1 MGWLEGYVA
10 AVTGGASGIGLAVVR
25 RYLAEGAAGVAIL
38 DRDIDGLASL
48 SAEFAGRVI
57 AVAGDVRD
65 PAPHQ
70 ELVKKAT
77 AEFGR
82 LDVLVGNAGVFD
94 FRRPL
99 ESYDASTLSAAFDEI
114 FAVNLKG
121 YMLAALAAREALSAT
136 NGSMIFTGSVAS
148 LYAGGGGILY
158 TAVKHGIIGFI
169 RELSRELAPGIRVN
183 GVGPGGTLTNLRG
196 TAALGHEERSLGDN
210 PDQLGARIA
219 DAVPLRFAQRPED
232 HAGLYVLLAS
242 RENSRAVTGE
252 MFMSDGGV
260 RVRPL

>member
-1 MGWLEGYVA
+1 VGWLEGYVA
-10 AVTGGASGIGLAVVR
+10 AITGGASGIGLAVAR
-25 RYLAEGAAGVAIL
+25 RYLKEGAGGVAVL
-38 DRDIDGLASL
+38 DRDTGGLSPLA
-48 SAEFAGRVI
+48 AEFPGRVI

-65 PAPHQ
+65 AAAHA
-70 ELVKKAT
+70 ELVDKAVQ
-77 AEFGR
+77 GYGK
-82 LDVLVGNAGVFD
+82 LDVLVGNAGIFD

-99 ESYDASTLSAAFDEI
+99 ESYTPETLAAAFDEI

-121 YMLAALAAREALSAT
+121 YMLAAMAAREALAKT
-136 NGSMIFTGSVAS
+136 NGSMIFTASVAS

-158 TAVKHGIIGFI
+158 SAVKHGIVGFI
-169 RELSRELAPGIRVN
+169 RELARELAPTIRVN

-196 TAALGHEERSLGDN
+196 SEALGHADRSLADAAAEVE
-210 PDQLGARIA
+210 ARIA
-219 DAVPLRFAQRPED
+219 AAVPLRFAQRPED

-252 MFMSDGGV
+252 IYMSDGGV

>member
-1 MGWLEGYVA
+1 VGWLEGYVA
-10 AVTGGASGIGLAVVR
+10 AITGGASGIGLAVAR
-25 RYLAEGAAGVAIL
+25 RYLAEGAAGIAVL
-38 DRDIDGLASL
+38 DRDVAGLAPL
-48 SAEFAGRVI
+48 LADYPGRVV
-57 AVAGDVRD
+57 AVTGNVRE
-65 PAPHQ
+65 AASHKT
-70 ELVKKAT
+70 LVDKSVA
-77 AEFGR
+77 AFGH

-99 ESYDASTLSAAFDEI
+99 EGYDASTLSAAFDEI

-121 YMLAALAAREALSAT
+121 YMLAALAAREALAAT

-169 RELSRELAPGIRVN
+169 RELARELAPAIRVN

-196 TAALGHEERSLGDN
+196 TAALGHEQRSLGDN
-210 PDQLGARIA
+210 PEQLEARIA
-219 DAVPLRFAQRPED
+219 GAVPLHFAQRPED